1 MLYPTMETLLRN
13 VRNRYVLVNI
23 TAKRAR
29 EIAEY
34 SEEDGQILDEKAV
47 KLAIGEIAEGI
58 IGEEY
63 LN

>member
-1 MLYPTMETLLRN
+1 MLYPTMDTLLKN

-34 SEEDGQILDEKAV
+34 SEESGEYLDEKAV
-47 KLAIGEIAEGI
+47 RLAISEIAEGI
-58 IGEEY
+58 IDEDY